1 MRSNLF
7 LVVELACDDI
17 AFDSEGM
24 DYTLQQI
31 VDLLHTQGHLSAVA
45 TADAVILEGEP
56 FPMDASYWKE
66 AGHQYSSH
74 KQWWPMPDRI

>member
-24 DYTLQQI
+24 DYTLEQV
-31 VDLLHTQGHLSAVA
+31 VDLLLEQAAVKDQPA
-45 TADAVILEGEP
+45 TFKDVMNFGA
-56 FPMDASYWKE
+56 
-66 AGHQYSSH
+66 
-74 KQWWPMPDRI
+74 